1 MKYKILIVTGLSG
14 AGRSTALKIL
24 EDIGFEAIDNLPTH
38 LLKKVINSKLKKNLA
53 VGIDVR
59 TRDFDPNKVANEIT
73 NNKKKFNLSVLFL
86 DCDNLNLLDR
96 FKESRRLHPL
106 QLDLPINEIIE
117 TERTWL
123 KPILKIND
131 FYIDTSKLNNNLLKN
146 QIHIFFSNLSTIK
159 TNIRIISF
167 GYKYGLPRE
176 ADLVFDMRFIKNP
189 FYEKNL
195 KSLDGKNIKV
205 KNFVKKQEYF
215 DFFFDRLLSIF
226 KRTLEGYKK
235 EGKNY
240 ITVAFG
246 CTGGVHRSVVSSEYF
261 LSKIRK
267 EKKLKIFIEHRD
279 LNQ

>member
-167 GYKYGLPRE
+167 GYKYGLP
-176 ADLVFDMRFIKNP
+176 
-189 FYEKNL
+189 EKL
-195 KSLDGKNIKV
+195 IW
-205 KNFVKKQEYF
+205 
-215 DFFFDRLLSIF
+215 
-226 KRTLEGYKK
+226 
-235 EGKNY
+235 
-240 ITVAFG
+240 
-246 CTGGVHRSVVSSEYF
+246 F
-261 LSKIRK
+261 LI
-267 EKKLKIFIEHRD
+267 
-279 LNQ
+279 